1 MICSYLK
8 IIGVLVVD
16 ELHMIGDS
24 SRGYLLELILSKI
37 KFISS
42 RIDNQNHHIQI
53 VGMSATIS
61 NLDLIAKWL
70 NASFYQTNF
79 RPIDLNECI
88 KYEEKLFSKTLDLVG
103 RIQLDQ
109 RIENDPDHLIHLVYE
124 TIRQK
129 LGVLLFCPT
138 KSRCETLAENIARA
152 IYSN

>member
-1 MICSYLK
+1 MKGI
-8 IIGVLVVD
+8 LVVD

-37 KFISS
+37 KFIISS
-42 RIDNQNHHIQI
+42 AKEKRSSIQI

-70 NASFYQTNF
+70 DASFYETTF

-88 KYEEKLFSKTLDLVG
+88 KYEDKLFDKNHQLVD
-103 RIQLDQ
+103 RIRMDP
-109 RIENDPDHLIHLVYE
+109 RIDNDPDHLIHLVYE

-152 IYSN
+152 IYSKFFF